1 MAQVLL
7 VDDNGSVLLTLAI
20 ALRRRGHV
28 VTMAADGAH
37 ALRELKLQHFDFLVS
52 DVRMPGMTGVELA
65 TAARALPQPPRV
77 ILTSAYSS
85 VEGREEIAEAFLRKP
100 IDTEQLDALLQD
112 AAPRQQSPGE
122 DAHTSAQIA
131 QQNSQQKAA
140 RGFHPAFS

>member
-37 ALRELKLQHFDFLVS
+37 ALRELGLQHFDFLVS

-112 AAPRQQSPGE
+112 VTPRQQS
-122 DAHTSAQIA
+122 SAESKHAVPQNA
-131 QQNSQQKAA
+131 QPKQQKSA
-140 RGFHPAFS
+140 RGFQPAFN